1 MLNYFNAYFAAG
13 LSLGAILESKLL
25 VLDEFC
31 QSIDRSGFAA
41 TFQIHRQFVMNLRQK
56 SEHPTLL
63 DGPAFKQDTVLAEM
77 NDQNRK
83 MTLRDASVYRL
94 ELAFIFN
101 DTECMAAMLETLSGY
116 PFEDQVISRF
126 YIRACFMGL
135 ASFSLVKKNH
145 VIGNQC
151 LKYFRRMMKLGS
163 TNAPPAYFFIA
174 ALKKPTKKAFTTA
187 IDSCQEASMP
197 HLEAMARER
206 YAMFLLTRNELEL
219 ANSHITSAY
228 WLYFDWGA
236 HGKSL
241 SLAQEYPFLKTAKR
255 TKPGS
260 NASGSSRSGTAKGTS
275 VSGPVVQSG
284 RIFKRKG
291 TFEYNSACKY
301 GKYELDTL
309 R

>member
-1 MLNYFNAYFAAG
+1 
-13 LSLGAILESKLL
+13 
-25 VLDEFC
+25 
-31 QSIDRSGFAA
+31 
-41 TFQIHRQFVMNLRQK
+41 
-56 SEHPTLL
+56 
-63 DGPAFKQDTVLAEM
+63 
-77 NDQNRK
+77 
-83 MTLRDASVYRL
+83 
-94 ELAFIFN
+94 
-101 DTECMAAMLETLSGY
+101 
-116 PFEDQVISRF
+116 
-126 YIRACFMGL
+126 
-135 ASFSLVKKNH
+135 
-145 VIGNQC
+145 
-151 LKYFRRMMKLGS
+151 
-163 TNAPPAYFFIA
+163 
-174 ALKKPTKKAFTTA
+174 
-187 IDSCQEASMP
+187 
-197 HLEAMARER
+197 
-206 YAMFLLTRNELEL
+206 MFLLTRNELEL

-260 NASGSSRSGTAKGTS
+260 HASGSSRSGTAKGTS